1 MKKEMLTSR
10 QTICLVSMF
19 LFGSAAII
27 GSGTEVEQDS
37 WIALLM
43 AAAFSAPFFLL
54 LGRLGRLFPDKGFF
68 DLVEMLLGKIAG
80 KIVIALM
87 AWYCLHLCALVLR
100 DFSEFVGVCV
110 MPETPHMP
118 IMLIMMLTVVYLVKS
133 GVETMGK
140 WSIFMLPVILMV
152 LVMTVLFSLNIMDLS
167 RIQPVAAHDIG
178 DIAKSAYMNV
188 AFPYLETVVFL
199 CAFQGAI
206 ESRRPYKP
214 YILAFL
220 LGTAALVTIDLR
232 NTLLLGTKVLDA
244 VYFPSYI
251 ASKVIQL
258 GNIISRIEG
267 SIAMNFVIGGVAKIS
282 ICLLGAAR
290 GVEHLFGLRG
300 YKQFVLP
307 LGLLAAAL
315 CGTLYERNIELYEF
329 LKIYQIYAIPFQIFI
344 PLLIWILAEIRAKKD
359 RAQKTADSQA

>member
-10 QTICLVSMF
+10 QTVCLLSMF

-27 GSGTEVEQDS
+27 GSGTEVAQDS

-68 DLVEMLLGKIAG
+68 ELVETLLGKIAG
-80 KIVIALM
+80 KVVIALM
-87 AWYCLHLCALVLR
+87 TWYCLHLCALVLR

-118 IMLIMMLTVVYLVKS
+118 IMLIVMMAVIYLVKS

-140 WSIFMLPVILMV
+140 WSIFMLPVILTV
-152 LVMTVLFSLNIMDLS
+152 LTMTVLLSMNTMDPS
-167 RIQPVAAHDIG
+167 RLLPVMSHDIG
-178 DIAKSAYMNV
+178 AIAKSSYMFV

-199 CAFQGAI
+199 CAFQGARD
-206 ESRRPYKP
+206 SRYPYKP

-220 LGTAALVTIDLR
+220 LATAALVIIDLR
-232 NTLLLGTKVLDA
+232 NTMLLGSQVLDV
-244 VYFPSYI
+244 VYFPSYV
-251 ASKVIQL
+251 AVKVIRL
-258 GNIISRIEG
+258 GDIISRIEG
-267 SIAMNFVIGGVAKIS
+267 SIAMNYVIGGVAKIS
-282 ICLLGAAR
+282 VCLLGAAK
-290 GVEHLFGLRG
+290 GVERLLGLRG
-300 YKQFVLP
+300 HKQFVLP

-315 CGTLYERNIELYEF
+315 CGALYHSNVELYAF
-329 LKIYQIYAIPFQIFI
+329 LEVYQIYAIPFQIFI
-344 PLLIWILAEIRAKKD
+344 PLLIWILAEIRARKD
-359 RAQKTADSQA
+359 RAQRTAESGA